1 MSTSAIRTRLS
12 IFNVLLGISLQN
24 TIRENNLCLHF
35 LSIFE
40 VETQFTSHSFRKTI
54 LSITS
59 THLYTDLIMS
69 LTLVGGT
76 GGLGIE
82 IAKGLIK
89 SEGFSAYKA
98 IVRNAEKGKVLQ
110 DMGWT
115 LVEVP
120 DYFDAVAL
128 ESALLGTKTVV
139 STFGGDDLIKLDIA
153 TAHAAKKAGV
163 ELFVPSRFGI
173 DHRRWSES
181 NPFLAS
187 KLQVTHTAKEIG
199 LPTLAVANGYFSD
212 WIFDL
217 VADPVN
223 GKARI
228 IGDGSAKITF
238 TRRSDIGKVLAKA
251 LEDPDLMKDAVDGSV
266 TLCIEGETLPYKDAV
281 GTLEK
286 VMGKKF
292 DIEYIDPAD
301 ALKQE
306 KDLLAKGMEGDVGA
320 FWGSFVLHLLGEP
333 ARGITGC
340 DNSEVAKSY
349 GVTLESL
356 AVTLKSIYGIKD

>member
-1 MSTSAIRTRLS
+1 
-12 IFNVLLGISLQN
+12 
-24 TIRENNLCLHF
+24 
-35 LSIFE
+35 
-40 VETQFTSHSFRKTI
+40 
-54 LSITS
+54 
-59 THLYTDLIMS
+59 MS
-69 LTLVGGT
+69 LILVGGT

-82 IAKGLIK
+82 IAKGLVK

-120 DYFDAVAL
+120 DYFDDVAL
-128 ESALLGTKTVV
+128 VSALLGAKTVV
-139 STFGGDDLIKLDIA
+139 STFGGNDLVKLDIA

-163 ELFVPSRFGI
+163 ELFVPSRFGV
-173 DHRRWSES
+173 DYRRWSLS
-181 NPFLAS
+181 NPLLAA
-187 KLQVTHTAKEIG
+187 KLQVTDTAKEIG

-212 WIFDL
+212 WVFDL
-217 VADPVN
+217 LTDPAN

-251 LEDPDLMKDAVDGSV
+251 LEDPDLMKDAIDGNV
-266 TLCIEGETLPYKDAV
+266 TLCLQGETLQYKDAV

-292 DIEYIDPAD
+292 EIEYIDPAD

-306 KDLLAKGMEGDVGA
+306 QDLLAKGLEGDIGA

-333 ARGITGC
+333 ARGVTGC
-340 DNSEVAKSY
+340 DNSEEAKSY
-349 GVTLESL
+349 GITLETL
-356 AVTLKSIYGIKD
+356 AETLEGIYGPKP